1 MNTRK
6 RFDAVIQYEDRVE
19 YRDEYWLVID
29 GKIASRRFYEGV
41 CESGLTPLEVTTAI
55 NAALASVG
63 SKALTFET
71 LDWTEKINDAAQ
83 YFGCDERT
91 ALEKLLEERNAA
103 TINEVEKVTPEKVS
117 EMELAVKIVFTDPI
131 QDTEKVMQNVC
142 DALKYQVEYGL
153 GLVAEDEEE
162 GCTQTVVAAF
172 QGKEYLALNYRP
184 TPKLLTDEEY
194 LRLSRLFFGTT
205 KPTARLFRFHPGTAE
220 LMKRADRYRDALQSL
235 EYEEFCRTLS
245 ELTSTPQPFTVD
257 GLTANWNVV
266 YHYVNN
272 PQQSSLL
279 LVEILEAANA
289 IVDLPI
295 TPEVIDSLDISEQA
309 KVELVGK
316 GLAIIWFKTQI

>member
-19 YRDEYWLVID
+19 FRSEYCLVVN
-29 GKIASRRFYEGV
+29 GEIATRSFSEGI
-41 CESGLTPLEVTTAI
+41 CESGLNPSELVSAI
-55 NAALASVG
+55 NAVITSLD
-63 SKALTFET
+63 SKPLTFEL
-71 LDWTEKINDAAQ
+71 LDWTNEVNEKTQ
-83 YFGCDERT
+83 VFGYDELT
-91 ALEKLLEERNAA
+91 AIGKLLEERNA
-103 TINEVEKVTPEKVS
+103 TTSIVENTTPEKVS
-117 EMELAVKIVFTDPI
+117 EMELTVKIVFTDPI

-184 TPKLLTDEEY
+184 IPKLLTDEEY
-194 LRLSRLFFGTT
+194 MRLSRLFFGTT
-205 KPTARLFRFHPGTAE
+205 KPSARLFGLHPGTAE

-245 ELTSTPQPFTVD
+245 ELTSTPQPFSVN
-257 GLTANWNVV
+257 GLSANWNVV

-289 IVDLPI
+289 VVDLPV
-295 TPEVIDSLDISEQA
+295 TPELIDSLDISEQA

-316 GLAIIWFKTQI
+316 GLAIIWFDPQL